1 MPKAWANEPS
11 DYQIT
16 WRVHPGRT
24 CLLGNNEPP
33 RSGESMEITII
44 RKQDNIVHF
53 LAEGLDVAFANAL
66 RRTML
71 TRLPAMAI
79 DEVLV
84 LENTSVMY
92 DEMLA
97 HRMGLVP
104 LVTDLESYNLPEE
117 CDCEG
122 KGCSLCQCTL
132 TLEKQAGDEEEIVYS
147 RDLSSQDP
155 KVVPA
160 LGEIPLV
167 KLAPNQRL
175 IIEAYARLG
184 KGVEN
189 AKFQPVSTVS
199 YKYVPIV
206 EVSKEKCTQCGDCVK
221 VCPKNILLVEGDT
234 IATQNTLDCSLCEA
248 CVEVCEPGAI
258 TIDSKKNS
266 FLFKIEST
274 GALTPEEIVE
284 KSAEILKE
292 RIRLALDYANSL

>member
-1 MPKAWANEPS
+1 
-11 DYQIT
+11 
-16 WRVHPGRT
+16 
-24 CLLGNNEPP
+24 LGTNEPP
-33 RSGESMEITII
+33 RSGEYMEITII
-44 RKQDNIVHF
+44 RKQENIVHF

-155 KVVPA
+155 KVIPA

-189 AKFQPVSTVS
+189 AKYQPVSTVS

-206 EVSKEKCTQCGDCVK
+206 EVNKDKCNQCGDCVK

-266 FLFKIEST
+266 FLFKVEST